1 MGGCYELDGQ
11 DLDDWI
17 YHLEQA
23 WLAQAEAEAEYAAS
37 MMDIDEAQAP

>member
-1 MGGCYELDGQ
+1 MDGCYGLHGQ

-17 YHLEQA
+17 HALEQQ

-37 MMDIDEAQAP
+37 MMDIDEEQAP